1 MHATPTDKPVAIVTG
16 AGSGIGAATAR
27 LLAERGMV
35 VVLVGRREEKLAG
48 VAREIEAAGGE
59 AFVLPADV
67 SKAETP
73 QEIVEQV
80 LSRFG
85 RIDVLIN
92 NAPGLGG
99 KPFDHF
105 TLAGVDE
112 QVATN
117 VRGVFFFVYAGLPAP
132 PRSP

>member
-1 MHATPTDKPVAIVTG
+1 
-16 AGSGIGAATAR
+16 
-27 LLAERGMV
+27 MV

-80 LSRFG
+80 LSLLG

-92 NAPGLGG
+92 NAAGLLG
-99 KPFDHF
+99 KPVDPF
-105 TLAGVDE
+105 TLAGVRA
-112 QVATN
+112 QGQTN
-117 VRGVFFFVYAGLPAP
+117 VTKVFFLYQLAS
-132 PRSP
+132 PRPVP